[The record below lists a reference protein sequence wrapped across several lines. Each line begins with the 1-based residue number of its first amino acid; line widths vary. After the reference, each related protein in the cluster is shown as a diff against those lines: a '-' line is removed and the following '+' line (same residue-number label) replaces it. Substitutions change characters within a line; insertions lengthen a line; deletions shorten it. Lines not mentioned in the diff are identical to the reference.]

1 MIDNRCKA
9 IREKKCKNDDAATEF
24 VVKKKELMNTLADQ
38 REKEKE
44 KVYLQKKL
52 DKINGAL
59 VEEKEKE
66 VIQNDK
72 LDTKI

>member
-1 MIDNRCKA
+1 MIDNRCRV

-44 KVYLQKKL
+44 KLYLQKRL

-59 VEEKEKE
+59 EEEKEKE
-66 VIQNDK
+66 TILNDK